1 MSLVTT
7 IVESW
12 EEEPS
17 HLEKELLKL
26 RSLIDEVGGNGDSIM
41 RKLGEVTA
49 DDLLYILI
57 TNGITFEIIMKEI

>member
-12 EEEPS
+12 EEKPS

-26 RSLIDEVGGNGDSIM
+26 RSLLYEVGGNGDIIM
-41 RKLGEVTA
+41 QNLGETSA
-49 DDLLYILI
+49 DDLLYTLI
-57 TNGITFEIIMKEI
+57 TNGITFEIMEEV

>member
-12 EEEPS
+12 EEKPS

-26 RSLIDEVGGNGDSIM
+26 RSLLYEVGGGNDVM
-41 RKLGEVTA
+41 RNLGEITA
-49 DDLLYILI
+49 DDLLYTLI

>member
-12 EEEPS
+12 EEDHS

-26 RSLIDEVGGNGDSIM
+26 RSLIDEVGGNGSKIM
-41 RKLGEVTA
+41 RELGEVTA
-49 DDLLYILI
+49 DDLLYTLI
-57 TNGITFEIIMKEI
+57 ANGITFEIIMKEI